1 MITRDTEFGAPWND
15 QCYTVQFY
23 LTWKYNHIMFT
34 SNVLY
39 EEICLPGPKKYTED
53 ELYEFAKTCITQ
65 TYADLFE
72 LDSFVIHIE
81 KID

>member
-1 MITRDTEFGAPWND
+1 MIINDTEFGAPWND

-34 SNVLY
+34 SNILY

-53 ELYEFAKTCITQ
+53 ELCEFAKIHITEI
-65 TYADLFE
+65 YADLF
-72 LDSFVIHIE
+72 DFDNFIIHIE
-81 KID
+81 KIV

>member
-1 MITRDTEFGAPWND
+1 
-15 QCYTVQFY
+15 
-23 LTWKYNHIMFT
+23 MFT

-53 ELYEFAKTCITQ
+53 ELCEFAKTCITQ

-72 LDSFVIHIE
+72 LDSFVIHIK